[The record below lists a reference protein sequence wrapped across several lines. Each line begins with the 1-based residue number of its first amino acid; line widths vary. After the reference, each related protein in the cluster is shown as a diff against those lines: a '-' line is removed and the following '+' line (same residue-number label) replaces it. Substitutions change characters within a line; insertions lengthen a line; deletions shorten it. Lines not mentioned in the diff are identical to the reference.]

1 MSKVKRMKR
10 KRAAQKKANIHQIS
24 LKRQMGP
31 AKLSKRMARDHL
43 DVLQNIEF
51 TLVSVHRKEPTI
63 DDRIIADVL
72 NAAIGGGVSE
82 DARVQS
88 LSEGLEE
95 MRQLRSDVS
104 DDLWLD
110 GLRTVLQSV
119 HRHSGLRPGSRAY
132 LDFVSGF
139 VV

>member
-10 KRAAQKKANIHQIS
+10 KRAAQKKANIRHMS
-24 LKRQMGP
+24 LKKEMGS
-31 AKLSKRMARDHL
+31 AKLLKRMSKDHL

-51 TLVSVHRKEPTI
+51 TLVSGHREDPTI
-63 DDRIIADVL
+63 NDRIIADAL
-72 NAAIGGGVSE
+72 KAAIGGDVSE
-82 DARVQS
+82 DAGAQS
-88 LSEGLEE
+88 LREGLEE
-95 MRQLRSDVS
+95 LRESRADVP
-104 DDLWLD
+104 DDIWRD

-119 HRHSGLRPGSRAY
+119 HRHSSLRPGSRGY

>member
-10 KRAAQKKANIHQIS
+10 KRTAQKKANI
-24 LKRQMGP
+24 RQMSVKKEMEP

-51 TLVSVHRKEPTI
+51 TLVSAHREDPTI
-63 DDRIIADVL
+63 DDRIVADVL
-72 NAAIGGGVSE
+72 KAAIGSDVSE
-82 DARVQS
+82 DARAQS

-95 MRQLRSDVS
+95 VRQLRSDVS
-104 DDLWLD
+104 DDVWLD

-119 HRHSGLRPGSRAY
+119 HMHSDLRPASRAY
-132 LDFVSGF
+132 LGFISDFVF
-139 VV
+139 